1 MENYTLKSNIQK
13 KQTNII
19 QLKTKIMPKLKTL
32 LEQLRP
38 EIIEAL
44 EENRGEYDFSITDL
58 YNELDNLYL
67 YRQLSI
73 GRLRDIILYA
83 DVNEYDWGTIDWKY
97 GDKLLAP
104 EKRN

>member
-1 MENYTLKSNIQK
+1 M
-13 KQTNII
+13 
-19 QLKTKIMPKLKTL
+19 KTL

-58 YNELDNLYL
+58 YEELNDMYL

-73 GRLRDIILYA
+73 GQVRDLILYA
-83 DVNEYDWGTIDWKY
+83 DVHETKWDFINWKY
-97 GDKLLAP
+97 GDKLFVQESVELSI
-104 EKRN
+104 